1 MNFTIMNFA
10 IIDMGTL
17 RGLITG
23 ILLSAFLGLVA
34 WAWSK
39 RRKADFDEAA
49 HLPFADDESVA
60 EGANETQSRSNR
72 GESNL

>member
-1 MNFTIMNFA
+1 MNFA
-10 IIDMGTL
+10 IMDMGTL

-23 ILLSAFLGLVA
+23 FLLMSFLGLVA

-49 HLPFADDESVA
+49 HLPFADDDSPVED
-60 EGANETQSRSNR
+60 ANQTQSRSNR
-72 GESNL
+72 GEFNL